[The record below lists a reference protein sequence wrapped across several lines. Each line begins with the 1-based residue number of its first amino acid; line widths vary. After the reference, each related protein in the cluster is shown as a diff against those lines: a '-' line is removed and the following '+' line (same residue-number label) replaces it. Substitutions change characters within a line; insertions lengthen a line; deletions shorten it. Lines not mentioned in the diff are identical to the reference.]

1 MANPRRRI
9 GLGVA
14 AVIFL
19 VLVVPPLRRA
29 VSLGASRA
37 ILWAASPVTPFV
49 PDFHRLPATTRVLA
63 ADGSDLADLSGADG
77 RRQVLDL
84 AAIPDTVRH
93 AVLAAEDG
101 DFYHHSGVN
110 PLAIGRGLVS
120 TVLGRTE
127 GGSTITQQ
135 LAKLNYTG
143 NSRSVFRKV
152 REVFYASALEER
164 YSKDDL
170 LLRYLNQVYFGD
182 GAYGIAAA
190 AHSYF
195 GVDPA
200 QLTPAQAATLAG
212 KIRSPSVL
220 DPRRDPD
227 AVVKRRNQV
236 LGAMA
241 KHRWLSRADLDAA
254 LAEPLKVVPPEPPG
268 VTRAPHFVDYVERE
282 AGDVDELGPDPQTR
296 RTRLLTGGYT
306 IETTLDPK
314 LFDATTAAVA
324 ARLGRPGDPLTA
336 VASVVPGDGAVDNLF
351 GGLDYLTTQ
360 FGYADE
366 GLRQPGSAFKPFV
379 YLAALRAGID
389 PRSVFDGT
397 SGRVIPC
404 YGERPVNNYAG
415 EDFGGAIDVDTALA
429 HSVNVVFVDLGCQAG
444 VRNVVKAATDAGIP
458 RDATQAQGAVFL
470 GGLDRGVSPLSMA
483 AAYATF
489 AAGGVYAEPYGIR
502 RILDSRGHVVYEHH
516 RQTHRAFDA
525 NQAGVLNAALQRVI
539 GEGTGTAAAIGRP
552 VAGKTGTTE
561 SNVDAWFVGYV
572 PQVSTAVW
580 VGYDPARPM
589 SNVHGLPVTGGSYP
603 AAIFGDL
610 MRTGLAGVPVAPLP
624 VASPDSLPL
633 HRIGET
639 PPPPP
644 PPSTSTTTATIPEA
658 SPTTVPAEPEPTTT
672 TTQPTTPA
680 TPPAPTPRPDRT
692 TTTTTTAPATT
703 STTSPGTASTTSTT
717 STTPTTSVAAGG
729 TGG

>member
-1 MANPRRRI
+1 MTNVRRRI
-9 GLGVA
+9 GIGLA
-14 AVIFL
+14 AVVFL

-29 VSLGASRA
+29 VSLATSRA

-49 PDFHRLPATTRVLA
+49 PDFHRLPDTTRVLA

-77 RRQVLDL
+77 RRQVLNLDQ
-84 AAIPDTVRH
+84 IPETVRH
-93 AVLAAEDG
+93 AVLAAEDA

-110 PLAIGRGLVS
+110 PLAIGRAVVS
-120 TVLGRTE
+120 TAFGHSE

-143 NSRSVFRKV
+143 SSHSLFRKV

-170 LLRYLNQVYFGD
+170 LTRYLNQVYFGD

-190 AHSYF
+190 AHAYF

-212 KIRSPSVL
+212 KIKAPSVL

-236 LGAMA
+236 LRAMA
-241 KHRWLSRADLDAA
+241 GHGWLSRPDLDAA
-254 LAEPLKVVPPEPPG
+254 LADPMTVIPPEPPG
-268 VTRAPHFVDYVERE
+268 VTTAPHFVDYIERE
-282 AGDVDELGPDPQTR
+282 SGDLTELGPDPQTR
-296 RTRLLTGGYT
+296 RTKLLTGGYT
-306 IETTLDPK
+306 IQTTLDPK
-314 LFDATTAAVA
+314 LFAATTAAVA
-324 ARLGRPGDPLTA
+324 ARLGQPGDPITA
-336 VASVVPGDGAVDNLF
+336 VASVVPGDGAINNFF
-351 GGLDYLTTQ
+351 GGLDYASTQ

-379 YLAALRAGID
+379 YLAALRDGID

-397 SGRVIPC
+397 SGRIIPC
-404 YGERPVNNYAG
+404 YGDRPVKNYAG

-429 HSVNVVFVDLGCQAG
+429 HSVNVVFVDLGCQVG
-444 VRNVVKAATDAGIP
+444 VHDVVKAATDAGIP
-458 RDATQAQGAVFL
+458 DDATQAQGAVFL

-489 AAGGVYAEPYGIR
+489 ASGGVYAEPYGIE
-502 RILDSRGHVVYEHH
+502 RILDSRGNVVYEHH
-516 RQTHRAFDA
+516 RQAHRVFDA

-561 SNVDAWFVGYV
+561 NNADAWFVGYV
-572 PQVSTAVW
+572 PQVATAVW

-589 SNVHGLPVTGGSYP
+589 SNVHGRAVTGGSYP

-610 MRTGLAGVPVAPLP
+610 MRTGLAGVPVRGLP
-624 VASPDSLPL
+624 VASPDSLHL

-644 PPSTSTTTATIPEA
+644 SSTSTTLPGPPATEA
-658 SPTTVPAEPEPTTT
+658 PAEPDPTTT
-672 TTQPTTPA
+672 SQPAPA
-680 TPPAPTPRPDRT
+680 PIIEPAPTPRPDRT
-692 TTTTTTAPATT
+692 TTTTSTSTTTTTAPATT
-703 STTSPGTASTTSTT
+703 STTSGT
-717 STTPTTSVAAGG
+717 GG
-729 TGG
+729 TGK